1 MSTIRPISWRKL
13 SKIFELDGWTL
24 SRIKG
29 DHMVYTK
36 DGFLRPVVIPRDSV
50 VEVFII
56 KNNIKTAMISRERY
70 FELLEKV

>member
-1 MSTIRPISWRKL
+1 MSKIRPISWRKL
-13 SKIFELDGWTL
+13 AKIFELDGWKL

-36 DGFLRPVVIPRDSV
+36 DGFLRPIVIPKDSV

-56 KNNIKTAMISRERY
+56 KNNIKTAIISRERY
-70 FELLEKV
+70 FELLKKT

>member
-1 MSTIRPISWRKL
+1 MSKISPISWRKL
-13 SKIFELDGWTL
+13 VKIFELEGWKL

-36 DGFLRPVVIPRDSV
+36 IGFLRPIVIPRDSV

-70 FELLEKV
+70 FELLKQI